1 MSNWLRKSKGATR
14 WAASLIMLTLIAVSI
29 TITGCGGGGTTTTI
43 TEGGSTT
50 VQPVAE
56 KLASAFMEDNADI
69 NIIIQGGGSSTGV
82 SKTADGTFDIGAASR
97 ELKADEPELT
107 THLLARDGIAIIT
120 DSGNSV
126 SGLTTEQVRNIYAG
140 TITNWNEVG
149 GPDKS
154 IIVISREEGSGTRD
168 AFEELVME
176 DELIT
181 SDAILQSSNGA
192 IKTAVSSTPYSIG
205 YLSFGYLDSAV
216 KALAVDGVAGTV
228 ENAKNGTYP
237 IIRPLYFLTASEPTG
252 AVADFINFCLGAE
265 GQAIVEDEGYISV
278 Q

>member
-1 MSNWLRKSKGATR
+1 MRNWLGKIKRVR
-14 WAASLIMLTLIAVSI
+14 WAAGSVMLALIAVSI
-29 TITGCGGGGTTTTI
+29 AATGCGGGSSTTI

-56 KLASAFMEDNADI
+56 MLAAAFMADNPDVK
-69 NIIIQGGGSSTGV
+69 IIIQGGGSSTGV

-97 ELKADEPELT
+97 ELKSSEPALV

-120 DSGNSV
+120 NTGNSV
-126 SGLTTEQVRNIYAG
+126 SGLTKDQVMQIYAG

-149 GPDKS
+149 GPDED

-168 AFEELVME
+168 AFQELVMGE
-176 DELIT
+176 ELIK
-181 SDAILQSSNGA
+181 SGAILQPSNGT
-192 IKTAVSSTPYSIG
+192 IKTATSSTPYSIG
-205 YLSFGYLDSAV
+205 YLSFGYIDSAV

-228 ENAKNGTYP
+228 DNVLNGTYP
-237 IIRPLYFLTASEPTG
+237 ISRPLYFLTLEQPTG
-252 AVADFINFCLGAE
+252 AVADFIDFCLGVE
-265 GQAIVEDEGYISV
+265 GQDIVEDEGYISA

>member
-1 MSNWLRKSKGATR
+1 MLVKRPTSIIATVILAVMLIL
-14 WAASLIMLTLIAVSI
+14 AAPLLI
-29 TITGCGGGGTTTTI
+29 GCGGGGTTTTI

-56 KLASAFMEDNADI
+56 KLSAAFMDDNPDV
-69 NIIIQGGGSSTGV
+69 NIIIQGGGSGTGV

-97 ELKADEPELT
+97 ELKADEPDLV

-120 DSGNSV
+120 NTGNGV
-126 SGLTTEQVRNIYAG
+126 SGLTTEQVRDIYAG

-176 DELIT
+176 EELIT
-181 SDAILQSSNGA
+181 VDAILQSSNGA
-192 IKTAVSSTPYSIG
+192 IKTAVSGTPYSIG
-205 YLSFGYLDSAV
+205 YVSFGYLDSAV
-216 KALAVDGVAGTV
+216 KSLAIDGVAGTV

-237 IIRPLYFLTASEPTG
+237 IIRPLYFLTLAEPTG
-252 AVADFINFCLGAE
+252 SVADFIDFCLGAG
-265 GQAIVEDEGYISV
+265 GQSIIEDEGYISA

>member
-1 MSNWLRKSKGATR
+1 MSTKKSTPIFATVIL
-14 WAASLIMLTLIAVSI
+14 ALLIVAVTPLVI
-29 TITGCGGGGTTTTI
+29 GCGGASTTTTI

-56 KLASAFMEDNADI
+56 KLAAAFMADNPDV
-69 NIIIQGGGSSTGV
+69 NIIIQGGGSGTGV

-97 ELKADEPELT
+97 ELKTDEPDLV
-107 THLLARDGIAIIT
+107 THLLARDGIAVIT
-120 DSGNSV
+120 NTGNGV
-126 SGLTTEQVRNIYAG
+126 SGLTTERVRDIYAG
-140 TITNWNEVG
+140 TITNWNEIG

-176 DELIT
+176 EELIT
-181 SDAILQSSNGA
+181 VDAILQSSNGA
-192 IKTAVSSTPYSIG
+192 IKTAVSGMPYSIG

-216 KALAVDGVAGTV
+216 KTLAVDGEAGTA
-228 ENAKNGTYP
+228 ENAKTRTYP
-237 IIRPLYFLTASEPTG
+237 LSRPLYFLTLAEPTG
-252 AVADFINFCLGAE
+252 AVADFIDFCLGAE
-265 GQAIVEDEGYISV
+265 GQSIIEGEGYIAA

>member
-1 MSNWLRKSKGATR
+1 M
-14 WAASLIMLTLIAVSI
+14 IVAVSV
-29 TITGCGGGGTTTTI
+29 TVTGCGGGAGTTI

-56 KLASAFMEDNADI
+56 MLAAAFMADNPGVK
-69 NIIIQGGGSSTGV
+69 IIIQGGGSSTGV

-97 ELKADEPELT
+97 ELKSSEPALV

-120 DSGNSV
+120 NTGNSV
-126 SGLTTEQVRNIYAG
+126 SGLTKDQVMQIYAG

-149 GPDKS
+149 GPDED

-168 AFEELVME
+168 AFQELVMGE
-176 DELIT
+176 ELIT
-181 SDAILQSSNGA
+181 SSAILQPSNGT
-192 IKTAVSSTPYSIG
+192 IKTATSSTPYSIG
-205 YLSFGYLDSAV
+205 YLSFGYIDSAV

-228 ENAKNGTYP
+228 DNVLNGTYP
-237 IIRPLYFLTASEPTG
+237 ISRPLYFLTLEQPTG
-252 AVADFINFCLGAE
+252 AVADFIDFCLGAE
-265 GQAIVEDEGYISV
+265 GQSIIEDEGYISA

>member
-1 MSNWLRKSKGATR
+1 MFIKKSTSIIATVIL
-14 WAASLIMLTLIAVSI
+14 AVMLIAVTPLLI
-29 TITGCGGGGTTTTI
+29 GCGGGATTTI

-56 KLASAFMEDNADI
+56 KLANAFMEDNTDI

-97 ELKADEPELT
+97 ELKADEPDLV
-107 THLLARDGIAIIT
+107 THLLARDGIAVIT
-120 DSGNSV
+120 NSGNSV
-126 SGLTTEQVRNIYAG
+126 SGLTTEQVRDIYAG

-149 GPDKS
+149 GPDKA

-168 AFEELVME
+168 AFEELVMG

-192 IKTAVSSTPYSIG
+192 IKTAVSGTPYSIG
-205 YLSFGYLDSAV
+205 YLSFGYIDSAV
-216 KALAVDGVAGTV
+216 KALAIDGVAGTV

-252 AVADFINFCLGAE
+252 AVKNFIDFCLGAE